1 MDSEK
6 KKQMILSHRGF
17 FQLACMVY
25 NRLLWRN
32 KLHAR
37 GVQLSQG
44 LNLLKGLKIY
54 SSGVDNRIILGDFV
68 RMKNCT
74 IRILGSHN
82 TITIGEHSTLNQTDL
97 HLEND
102 RNQVI
107 IGRHTDLYG
116 PTSAAVI
123 EGTTL
128 KIGDDCMF
136 SGDLHIRTGDS
147 HSVVNM
153 EGKRINPSKD
163 IVIGD
168 HVWIGTK
175 VTCLKGVHVPE
186 NCIVAATTT
195 LCGRYDQKNAVIAGV
210 PGKIV
215 KTGVNWSPER
225 LDAGQEPQK
234 RS

>member
-1 MDSEK
+1 MDREQ
-6 KKQMILSHRGF
+6 KKQLILSHRRLS
-17 FQLACMVY
+17 QWACWAY
-25 NRLLWRN
+25 NHLPFRN

-37 GVQLSQG
+37 GVQLHQG
-44 LNLLKGLKIY
+44 VSLLRGLKIY
-54 SSGVDNRIILGDFV
+54 SSGVDNRIILDDFV
-68 RMKNCT
+68 RLNDCT

-82 TITIGEHSTLNQTDL
+82 TITIGEDSTLNRTDL

-102 RNQVI
+102 HNQVI
-107 IGRHTDLYG
+107 IGRRTDLYG
-116 PTSAAVI
+116 PTHAAVI

-147 HSVVNM
+147 HSVVDLA
-153 EGKRINPSKD
+153 GRRINPSKD

-175 VTCLKGVHVPE
+175 VTCLKGVSVRE

-195 LCGRYDQKNAVIAGV
+195 LCGRFDQKNAVIAGV
-210 PGKIV
+210 PGKVV

-225 LDAGQEPQK
+225 LKADND
-234 RS
+234 